1 MLAMSC
7 RSIAR
12 VWQAAGKG
20 EIREKRDGPFRS
32 VGETWFATSL
42 PAQNFLGSARDNRRT
57 KSSCDSK
64 HFPLVPQGIARLAK
78 AGGKDRA
85 VRDTVQALRGMVVH
99 HKRTTAPASWAGNRR
114 RNAVK
119 VLVGNFKNHRPVEQR
134 FHCGLAP
141 ASIVVPQ
148 FELSAVLML
157 PGFVEVC
164 DERKA
169 PGQASFVSHITV
181 GMNVKLAAGR
191 HHMISTALQV
201 WIRQQLPYSGDL
213 RKEV

>member
-64 HFPLVPQGIARLAK
+64 HCPLVPQGIARFAK

-85 VRDTVQALRGMVVH
+85 VRDTVQALRGVVVH

-119 VLVGNFKNHRPVEQR
+119 V
-134 FHCGLAP
+134 
-141 ASIVVPQ
+141 
-148 FELSAVLML
+148 
-157 PGFVEVC
+157 
-164 DERKA
+164 
-169 PGQASFVSHITV
+169 TV